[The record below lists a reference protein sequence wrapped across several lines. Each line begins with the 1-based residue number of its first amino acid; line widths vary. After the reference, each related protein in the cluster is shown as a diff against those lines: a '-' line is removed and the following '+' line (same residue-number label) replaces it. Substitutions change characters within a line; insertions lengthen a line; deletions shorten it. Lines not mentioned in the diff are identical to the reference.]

1 MVQLKL
7 EQWPIDRLKQY
18 ENNAKLHPES
28 QVNVIAKSIKAYDF
42 NDPIGV
48 DENGVILEGHG
59 RLAAA
64 KRLGLTHV
72 PVLIVSGFKDEKEKA
87 LYRIAHNK
95 LTLST
100 GFDVKKLAHELN
112 ALAQYEV
119 IDITDMGFDEKD
131 LTAILRQA
139 DSTHVNELPPPV
151 FKYTLVF
158 SDEEQQKTWKR
169 FIAKLK
175 VTSPDSEASPT
186 KLFLNFLQ
194 SKYGD

>member
-7 EQWPIDRLKQY
+7 EQWPVSRLKEY
-18 ENNAKLHPES
+18 EANAKLHPDS
-28 QVNVIAKSIKAYDF
+28 QVSAIANSISAYDF

-64 KRLGLTHV
+64 KKLGLERV

-100 GFDVKKLAHELN
+100 GFDVKKLAQELN

-119 IDITDMGFDEKD
+119 INIADMGFDEKD
-131 LTAILRQA
+131 LTAILRQSE
-139 DSTHVNELPPPV
+139 DGTVRELPPSI

-158 SDEEQQKTWKR
+158 SDEAQQKRWKT
-169 FIAKLK
+169 FMAKLK
-175 VTSPDSEASPT
+175 ITSPDTESSPT
-186 KLFLNFLQ
+186 KLFLNYLQ
-194 SKYGD
+194 NKYGD